1 MGVFLCL
8 LISTQQTIV
17 KENHS
22 EMTQA
27 TNMMFSYVFFL
38 PFFFFL
44 INNFVMLAFFFLTL

>member
-8 LISTQQTIV
+8 LINTQQTIV

-38 PFFFFL
+38 PLFFFYK
-44 INNFVMLAFFFLTL
+44 